1 MLDFKKCELIDD
13 KEIEFL
19 KNIQLLVKKHTTVE
33 QFYQINENVS
43 FLIDKINCQ
52 NIDYIA
58 IAYLKDIFNKNKYSE
73 NDFKKD
79 LLDLFKQTNSN
90 LDSINQYRYNKI
102 IHAVK
107 TLYFDVNEIRK
118 ERIFYIKADKTLNY
132 SFNIIHDINE
142 VLLIK
147 TLEQF
152 IYMINYNI
160 YFNKNIYF
168 NAIQDRIIDLE
179 DKLKRCPIHNNN
191 IVLYLKDTLNYFYNM
206 QKHIKKRKK
215 K

>member
-1 MLDFKKCELIDD
+1 MFDFKKCELIDD
-13 KEIEFL
+13 KKIEFL
-19 KNIQLLVKKHTTVE
+19 KNIQLLVKKHTTAE
-33 QFYQINENVS
+33 QFDQINENVS

-79 LLDLFKQTNSN
+79 LLDLFKQTNSK

-118 ERIFYIKADKTLNY
+118 ERNFYIKVDKTLNY

-160 YFNKNIYF
+160 YYNENIYF

-179 DKLKRCPIHNNN
+179 DKLKRCPTHNN
-191 IVLYLKDTLNYFYNM
+191 IVLYLKDTLNYFYNI
-206 QKHIKKRKK
+206 QKQIKKRKK